1 MVRIIILMEK
11 TLELKKM
18 LNIKCNKVEIK
29 IDEDKPKKA
38 KKNNK
43 SKNKKKVEAEINKIK
58 FSKKSKREPTE
69 YFATSKYFI
78 APPVS
83 EIPIPEFE

>member
-1 MVRIIILMEK
+1 MNK
-11 TLELKKM
+11 TLKLKKM

-83 EIPIPEFE
+83 EMPIPVFDDQ